1 MMALQSHLVTPAH
14 SGRCAPFS
22 GPFLSRF
29 AHRDCTQYPV
39 GVAETAAIRA
49 WNPDMQEADD
59 RRSAVFLRPYA
70 FARLQDQW
78 VGHGGDGFGRA
89 GFLLRRC
96 SNPVMCPPTS
106 FGTERRASTP
116 AKGGRILRQP
126 THAHT
131 GQQSDV
137 IQSIVRAALRDAAIA
152 STYQDALDATGAAL
166 AAIAA
171 LVRAEVRHG

>member
-1 MMALQSHLVTPAH
+1 MRQS
-14 SGRCAPFS
+14 
-22 GPFLSRF
+22 
-29 AHRDCTQYPV
+29 
-39 GVAETAAIRA
+39 
-49 WNPDMQEADD
+49 
-59 RRSAVFLRPYA
+59 
-70 FARLQDQW
+70 
-78 VGHGGDGFGRA
+78 
-89 GFLLRRC
+89 
-96 SNPVMCPPTS
+96 
-106 FGTERRASTP
+106 
-116 AKGGRILRQP
+116 

>member
-1 MMALQSHLVTPAH
+1 MN
-14 SGRCAPFS
+14 
-22 GPFLSRF
+22 
-29 AHRDCTQYPV
+29 
-39 GVAETAAIRA
+39 VAETTAARA
-49 WNPDMQEADD
+49 SRLDMQKADY
-59 RRSAVFLRPYA
+59 RLPAVFFRPCA
-70 FARLQDQW
+70 FARLLQW
-78 VGHGGDGFGRA
+78 RALAEGTPSGVPVSFCAGPRTPKPCACHHRFAAVMA
-89 GFLLRRC
+89 GFE
-96 SNPVMCPPTS
+96 T
-106 FGTERRASTP
+106 A
-116 AKGGRILRQP
+116 AKGGRILRQS